1 MNQESKTSNRSLK
14 RRLIVAVVL
23 VILIVVGGFIV
34 FKAAGIK
41 RTDESKQIAELNSG
55 RAVVVMFYSKDCK
68 YCKQVGPYVNTVN
81 VLANLN
87 NQDSQSV
94 FLEWH
99 NPKDRLLFEKYNVKH
114 TPTFMV
120 LKDGQPQLLNKQK
133 KMYSYTGTNH
143 QAIEQIYFSRQV
155 KN

>member
-1 MNQESKTSNRSLK
+1 M
-14 RRLIVAVVL
+14 AVVL

-34 FKAAGIK
+34 FKTAGIK
-41 RTDESKQIAELNSG
+41 RTTEDKQIATLNNGKS
-55 RAVVVMFYSKDCK
+55 VVAMFYAKDCK
-68 YCKQVGPYVNTVN
+68 YCKQVGPYVNGVN
-81 VLANLN
+81 VLASLN
-87 NQDSQSV
+87 NQDNQSV

-99 NPKDRLLFEKYNVKH
+99 NSKDRLLFEKYNVKH

>member
-1 MNQESKTSNRSLK
+1 MNQENKASNKRLK
-14 RRLIVAVVL
+14 KRLIVVAVL
-23 VILIVVGGFIV
+23 IIFIVVGSFIV
-34 FKAAGIK
+34 LDMAGVK
-41 RTDESKQIAELNSG
+41 RTSESQQLVALNSG
-55 RAVVVMFYSKDCK
+55 RPVVVMFYSKDCK
-68 YCKQVGPYVNTVN
+68 YCKQVGPYVNGVN

-87 NQDSQSV
+87 NQDNQSV

-143 QAIEQIYFSRQV
+143 QAIEQIYFNRQV